1 MSARLKSALAALS
14 DELGDPDQ
22 VQERLKRKPAVAIFA
37 EPLIAPSMTFIRDQA
52 SALTEFTPLYVS
64 PQWASPS
71 LDVPPDRAVVLC
83 DDPQASPLWNRL
95 RQVPFKV
102 FGYDPAFFRRVAA
115 HRPVLL
121 HAHFGPAGLTAL
133 PLARWL
139 RIPLI
144 VTFHGYDA
152 TVADAHLARSH
163 FRVRAYLRNRH
174 VLQKEAALFITVSE
188 FLRKQ
193 LIARSFPEERI
204 TVHYTG
210 VDRKFFVP
218 APSVLRDPVVL
229 FVGRLT
235 EKKGCAYLLRA
246 MHEVENRVPAAELVV
261 VGDGPLRQE
270 LQALAKKTLRKCRF
284 QGWQPPETVREWMN
298 RARVFCVPSVRAATG
313 DGEGFGMVFA
323 EAQAMG
329 LPVASFRSG
338 GVPEAVLDGETGLLA
353 AEGDWRSLASNILTL
368 LSNDNLWRSMS
379 EAGQKRVR
387 EFFDLDKQTAK
398 LEQTYR
404 TLLQPVSAPRHS
416 KPGFG
421 WQKANRQS
429 CTSRTP
435 EKRDS
440 SARPRLAF
448 VQSFCSHYTV
458 GLFNL
463 LALHVD
469 TEFFFFSDGKE
480 RNWQDELGV
489 RSGDFRHTYLRGF
502 WFGNTRIAPA
512 LPFRLFASRAEAI
525 LSSIDG
531 KFALPVAYV
540 VARWKRVPFLLW
552 TGLWSRVNTPLQRW
566 IFPLTRFLYQRA
578 DGIVAYGEHV
588 KRYLVSEGVRPER
601 IFVAPHAVDNSFYS
615 RTVSEEEKQA
625 LREKLGILP
634 DQKVILYVGRLE
646 KIKGLPYLLEAFG
659 SGHLS
664 GAMLVIAGDGSQ
676 RQALQDLA
684 LQLGIR
690 SRVRFAGHVPPEET
704 VAYYALSSIVV
715 LPSVTTAQG
724 KEAWGLVVNEAFN
737 QSVPVVATDAV
748 GAVSGGLLEDQK
760 NGVVVPERDA
770 GVLARALGKIWE
782 DPVTRES
789 MGAAAKRSVRKW
801 DHALQAGGF
810 LLALE
815 AVLHQRLTASP
826 PAIPNETH
834 E

>member
-1 MSARLKSALAALS
+1 MSARLRSVLSAVS
-14 DELGDPDQ
+14 ENVGDPDEA
-22 VQERLKRKPAVAIFA
+22 QEHLKRKPTVAIFA

-52 SALTEFTPLYVS
+52 SALTDFTALYVS
-64 PQWASPS
+64 PQCASPS
-71 LDVPPDRAVVLC
+71 LEVPSDRAVVVC
-83 DDPQASPLWNRL
+83 DDPRASPLWNRL
-95 RQVPFKV
+95 RQTPFKV
-102 FGYDPAFFRRVAA
+102 FGYDPSFFRRVAA

-139 RIPLI
+139 EIPLI

-152 TVADAHLARSH
+152 TVADAHLSRSH
-163 FRVRAYLRNRH
+163 YRVRAYLRNRH
-174 VLQKEAALFITVSE
+174 VLQKEASLFLAVSE

-204 TVHYTG
+204 VVHYTG
-210 VDRKFFVP
+210 VDTKFFVP

-235 EKKGCAYLLRA
+235 EKKGCACLLRA
-246 MHEVENRVPAAELVV
+246 MHEVQDLVPAAELVV

-270 LQALAKKTLRKCRF
+270 LEELAKKTLRKCRF
-284 QGWQPPETVREWMN
+284 LGWQPPENVREWMN

-329 LPVASFRSG
+329 LPVASFSSG

-353 AEGDWRSLASNILTL
+353 AEGDWRSLASNILAL
-368 LSNDNLWRSMS
+368 LNNDNLWRNMS

-387 EFFDLDKQTAK
+387 EFFDLKKQTAK

-404 TLLQPVSAPRHS
+404 TVLEPLSEARHS
-416 KPGFG
+416 KPRFG
-421 WQKANRQS
+421 GQKAEDKS
-429 CTSRTP
+429 YTSRTL
-435 EKRDS
+435 EKHNRT
-440 SARPRLAF
+440 ARPRLAF
-448 VQSFCSHYTV
+448 VQSICSHYTV

-463 LALHVD
+463 LAQNAD

-480 RNWQDELGV
+480 RYLQDELGV
-489 RSGDFRHTYLRGF
+489 SSGDFPHTYLRGF
-502 WFGNTRIAPA
+502 RLWNTRIAPA
-512 LPFRLFASRAEAI
+512 LPFRLLCSRAEAI
-525 LSSIDG
+525 LSCIDG
-531 KFALPVAYV
+531 KFALPVAYI

-552 TGLWSRVNTPLQRW
+552 TGLWFRVDTPLQRW
-566 IFPLTRFLYQRA
+566 IFPLTRFLYQHA

-588 KRYLVSEGVRPER
+588 KRYLVSEGVRPEC
-601 IFVAPHAVDNSFYS
+601 IFIAPHAVDNSFYS
-615 RTVSEEEKQA
+615 RTVSEEEKRA
-625 LREKLGILP
+625 LREKLGIPP
-634 DQKVILYVGRLE
+634 DQNVILYLGRLE
-646 KIKGLPYLLEAFG
+646 EIKGLTYLLKAFG
-659 SGHLS
+659 SAHLS
-664 GAMLVIAGDGSQ
+664 GALLVIAGNGLQ
-676 RQALQDLA
+676 RRALENLTFQM
-684 LQLGIR
+684 GIA

-715 LPSVTTAQG
+715 LPSVSTAQG

-770 GVLARALGKIWE
+770 NALARALQKIWE
-782 DPVTRES
+782 DPVARER
-789 MGAAAKRSVRKW
+789 MGAAAKHSILKW

-815 AVLHQRLTASP
+815 SVLHQRLTVSP

>member
-1 MSARLKSALAALS
+1 MSARLRSVLSALS
-14 DELGDPDQ
+14 DKVGDPDEA
-22 VQERLKRKPAVAIFA
+22 QEHLKLKPTVAIFA

-52 SALTEFTPLYVS
+52 SALREFTALYVS

-71 LDVPPDRAVVLC
+71 LEVPADRAVVLSG
-83 DDPQASPLWNRL
+83 DPRASPFWNRL
-95 RQVPFKV
+95 RQAPFKV
-102 FGYDPAFFRRVAA
+102 FGYDPSFFRRVAA
-115 HRPVLL
+115 YRPVLL

-139 RIPLI
+139 EIPLI

-152 TVADAHLARSH
+152 TVADAYLARSH
-163 FRVRAYLRNRH
+163 YRVRAYLRNRH
-174 VLQKEAALFITVSE
+174 VLQNEAALFIAVSE

-204 TVHYTG
+204 VVHYTG
-210 VDRKFFVP
+210 VDREFFAP
-218 APSVLRDPVVL
+218 SPSVLRDPVVL

-235 EKKGCAYLLRA
+235 EKKGCAHLLRA
-246 MHEVENRVPAAELVV
+246 MREVEDRAPAAELVV
-261 VGDGPLRQE
+261 IGDGALRQE
-270 LQALAKKTLRKCRF
+270 LEELAKKTLRKCRF
-284 QGWQPPETVREWMN
+284 LGWQPPETVREWMN

-353 AEGDWRSLASNILTL
+353 AEGDWRSLAENILAL
-368 LSNDNLWRSMS
+368 LNNDNLWRSMS

-387 EFFDLDKQTAK
+387 ELFDLKKQTAK

-404 TLLQPVSAPRHS
+404 TFLEPLSAAT
-416 KPGFG
+416 PGYR
-421 WQKANRQS
+421 WQKAEGKS
-429 CTSRTP
+429 YTSRTL
-435 EKRDS
+435 EKHES
-440 SARPRLAF
+440 SARPRLVF

-463 LALHVD
+463 IAQHVD

-480 RNWQDELGV
+480 RYWQDELGV
-489 RSGDFRHTYLRGF
+489 RSGDFAHTYLRGF
-502 WFGNTRIAPA
+502 WLGNTRIAPA
-512 LPFRLFASRAEAI
+512 LPFKLLSSRAEAI
-525 LSSIDG
+525 LSCIDG
-531 KFALPVAYV
+531 KFALAVAYV

-552 TGLWSRVNTPLQRW
+552 TGLWCRVDTTLQRW
-566 IFPLTRFLYQRA
+566 IFPLTRFLYQHA
-578 DGIVAYGEHV
+578 DAVVVYGEHV

-615 RTVSEEEKQA
+615 RAVSGQEKQA
-625 LREKLGILP
+625 LREKLGILS
-634 DQKVILYVGRLE
+634 DQKVILYLGRLE
-646 KIKGLPYLLEAFG
+646 ESKGLPYLLKAFG
-659 SGHLS
+659 SCHLS
-664 GAMLVIAGDGSQ
+664 GAMLVIAGDGSE

-684 LQLGIR
+684 LQLGIA

-715 LPSVTTAQG
+715 LPSVSTAHA
-724 KEAWGLVVNEAFN
+724 KEPWGLVVNEACN
-737 QSVPVVATDAV
+737 QGIPVVATDAV

-760 NGVVVPERDA
+760 NGLVVPERDA
-770 GVLARALGKIWE
+770 GALARALLKIWE
-782 DPVTRES
+782 DPVARER
-789 MGAAAKRSVRKW
+789 MGAAARHSIRKW
-801 DHALQAGGF
+801 DQALQAGGF

-815 AVLHQRLTASP
+815 AVLRRRLTVS
-826 PAIPNETH
+826 PAIPKKTH